1 MVSSYYDRVV
11 AYMELNG
18 YQTNMMLDMLLNIN
32 SLMNLLILNLTV
44 MVKKLLIMIVAVLGI
59 STAAMAK
66 DTYARDASV
75 LPKAAQTMIAN
86 NFKANVS
93 VVKIESDFGRVSEYE
108 VVLTDGTEISFDRD
122 GNWDNVEVGEGS
134 IPKAFIPQA
143 IADYVKANQ
152 PGQKIVGIEK
162 ERHGYDV
169 ELSNGI
175 EMKFDKN
182 GKFQR
187 YDD

>member
-1 MVSSYYDRVV
+1 
-11 AYMELNG
+11 
-18 YQTNMMLDMLLNIN
+18 
-32 SLMNLLILNLTV
+32 

-59 STAAMAK
+59 STAATAK

-86 NFKANVS
+86 NFKAKVN

-122 GNWDNVEVGEGS
+122 GNWDNVEVGIQGS

-169 ELSNGI
+169 YLSNGI
-175 EMKFDKN
+175 EMIFDTN
-182 GKFQR
+182 GKFLR

>member
-1 MVSSYYDRVV
+1 
-11 AYMELNG
+11 
-18 YQTNMMLDMLLNIN
+18 
-32 SLMNLLILNLTV
+32 

-86 NFKANVS
+86 NFKAKVN

-122 GNWDNVEVGEGS
+122 GNWDNVEVGVQGS

-152 PGQKIVGIEK
+152 PG
-162 ERHGYDV
+162 
-169 ELSNGI
+169 LSLTGNAI
-175 EMKFDKN
+175 SPNMSRNISDCRPHSFAKL
-182 GKFQR
+182 
-187 YDD
+187 